1 MSCLTL
7 PSISVVTEG
16 FDNGCNNTNYSC
28 VATKPQCENIT
39 LPLAAVQ
46 VVLFTVFI
54 CRRCSET
61 NPQMLPFLELEK
73 VRSNL

>member
-46 VVLFTVFI
+46 VVLFVIHCIYLQEMFRDKPTDVAI
-54 CRRCSET
+54 
-61 NPQMLPFLELEK
+61 LEK